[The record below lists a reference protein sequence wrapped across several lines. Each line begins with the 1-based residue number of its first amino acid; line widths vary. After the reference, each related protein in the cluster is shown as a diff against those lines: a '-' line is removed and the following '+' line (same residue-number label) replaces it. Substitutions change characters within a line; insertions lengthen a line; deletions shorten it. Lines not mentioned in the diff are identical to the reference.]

1 MKIKSETPIEELVQ
15 EYPETVIF
23 LSQKGIR
30 CVICGEPIWGTLD
43 EAMQE
48 KEFTEDMKYQ
58 TLLDINQLVNQKN
71 R

>member
-1 MKIKSETPIEELVQ
+1 MKIKSETPIEELIQ

-30 CVICGEPIWGTLD
+30 CVICGEPIWGTLG

-48 KEFTEDMKYQ
+48 KGFTGDMKYQ

>member
-48 KEFTEDMKYQ
+48 KGFTGDMKYQ

>member
-30 CVICGEPIWGTLD
+30 CIICGEPIWGTLD

-48 KEFTEDMKYQ
+48 KGFTGDMKYQ

>member
-23 LSQKGIR
+23 LSQKDIR
-30 CVICGEPIWGTLD
+30 CVVCGEPIWGTLG

-48 KEFTEDMKYQ
+48 KGFTEDMKFQ
-58 TLLDINQLVNQKN
+58 ILLDINQLVNQKN
-71 R
+71 